1 MFDLYSSQLFSQYY
15 IQFLIKAAH
24 VRLRT
29 DTRTWFSNSYQIC
42 VLSYIKYPKYFHL
55 NFQELRQRRRIDD
68 IMREIYQIK
77 HVDLLE
83 PPMCSSPAYVYPG
96 SRDNH
101 PRFMY
106 DSDPYDSMVVNA
118 AQYNDS
124 VRRFLGYTKR
134 SDRLKAMEHSR
145 KYKAYLDLRKK
156 LKHLY

>member
-1 MFDLYSSQLFSQYY
+1 M
-15 IQFLIKAAH
+15 AH
-24 VRLRT
+24 EH
-29 DTRTWFSNSYQIC
+29 DTSNLYQIC
-42 VLSYIKYPKYFHL
+42 VLSYIQYPNYFHL

-77 HVDLLE
+77 HIDLLE
-83 PPMCSSPAYVYPG
+83 SPMCSCPEYMYPG
-96 SRDNH
+96 SRDHH
-101 PRFMY
+101 PRFLY
-106 DSDPYDSMVVNA
+106 DSDPYDSVVVKA